1 MVKCIRSEC
10 GHQEIRGR
18 PYFLSVR
25 VPGQP
30 PQDKEHCPDCAKK
43 IIGPQIEVNLKDT
56 RTLIN
61 SFGEFFPGNLSEV
74 GRVEVV
80 EGKAKVYGRLG
91 GAIVAFRRGD
101 LWPAKAASS
110 TTLAEAHYRI
120 GKLML
125 EAVDRLFP
133 HARYRDRQKVAT
145 ELKYT
150 KEQFVKCEAD
160 RQIVE
165 EHRQRQEIIPTDN
178 RRAFLKVARDVF
190 IGAKKVFDVIGG
202 SFYSEERAA
211 HVSKEDGRLIE
222 VVKGFNPATLQTK
235 PEDEIGE
242 GEKPTEPPAGEEPA
256 AEESGGPEVGQ
267 AEPTGGLEEVP
278 AAEATQM
285 ETGEAGEPKE
295 PEVTVP
301 EPPPAGKQPP
311 KKKAAKKPKKKDWS
325 NSGRSFKL
333 NGVDAGDPAE
343 IAKGLKVNSRGTRS
357 VSRAR
362 ANKEAIA
369 AAAETEE

>member
-1 MVKCIRSEC
+1 MAVECIRNEC

-18 PYFLSVR
+18 PYFLR
-25 VPGQP
+25 FYRPGQP
-30 PQDKEHCPDCAKK
+30 PRDEPHCPDCAKK

-61 SFGEFFPGNLSEV
+61 SFGEFFPDNLAEV

-80 EGKAKVYGRLG
+80 DGKTKVYGRLG
-91 GAIVAFRRGD
+91 GAIFAFRRGD

-120 GKLML
+120 GKLIL
-125 EAVDRLFP
+125 GSIDRLLS
-133 HARYRDRQKVAT
+133 HARYKDQQKVAP

-150 KEQFVKCEAD
+150 REQLVKCEAD

-178 RRAFLKVARDVF
+178 RRAFLNAASDVF

-202 SFYSEERAA
+202 SFHSEERAA

-222 VVKGFNPATLQTK
+222 VVKGFNPAALQTK
-235 PEDEIGE
+235 PAEEIGE
-242 GEKPTEPPAGEEPA
+242 SEKPTEPPVGEEPA
-256 AEESGGPEVGQ
+256 AEESGEPEVGK
-267 AEPTGGLEEVP
+267 AEPTEEPEEAPTTEAAAAPPVPPEEPEATSPP
-278 AAEATQM
+278 AA
-285 ETGEAGEPKE
+285 K
-295 PEVTVP
+295 
-301 EPPPAGKQPP
+301 PPPR
-311 KKKAAKKPKKKDWS
+311 KKAAKKPKKKDRS